1 MTKGEDTKAA
11 ILRTALERASRDGF
25 LGLSLGSLA
34 QETGLSKSGLFA
46 HFGSKEDLQL
56 QVLDASVE
64 AFVEHVVAPALRKPR
79 GLPRVRALFD
89 GWLEWSQE
97 LSGGC
102 VFLAIA
108 SDLDDKSGP
117 VRDKLVAYQRDWS
130 DNLAIAASIAV
141 AEGHFRE
148 DLDTRQFAHE
158 FSGVYLAYH
167 HHSRLMRDPEA
178 ESRARAAFEGL
189 IQRSSARS

>member
-11 ILRTALERASRDGF
+11 ILRTALERASRLGF
-25 LGLSLGSLA
+25 VGLSLGSLA
-34 QETGLSKSGLFA
+34 QDTGLSKSGLFA

-56 QVLDASVE
+56 QILDASAE
-64 AFVEHVVAPALRKPR
+64 TFVDQVVAPALSKPR

-89 GWLEWSQE
+89 GWMEWSGD
-97 LSGGC
+97 LPGGC

-108 SDLDDKSGP
+108 VEVDDQPGP
-117 VRDKLVAYQRDWS
+117 VRDRLVAYQRDWA
-130 DNLAIAASIAV
+130 DHLAGAAAIAV
-141 AEGHFRE
+141 TEGHFRA

-167 HHSRLMRDPEA
+167 HHSRLMQDPEA
-178 ESRARAAFEGL
+178 EARARRAFEGL
-189 IQRSSARS
+189 IDRSLAR